1 MAICPILNKVG
12 SRSVRKN
19 SYKIV
24 LEYLLLT
31 NHPDFFYNQFI
42 VITSFFFNRF

>member
-31 NHPDFFYNQFI
+31 NHPDFFIINL
-42 VITSFFFNRF
+42 